1 MGGRTW
7 QKYYY
12 EVVRPVLDFI
22 QSRGFTIRLDDLAG
36 QYAAEML
43 SQIENDLLKNPEVG
57 AIVPGTGGLR
67 KARPTAPTRNK
78 GKRAGIRY
86 MYFYVERDGQI
97 FLLLLYNKEEQ
108 GDLTAEQKKWLRDHW
123 ERL

>member
-1 MGGRTW
+1 ML
-7 QKYYY
+7 
-12 EVVRPVLDFI
+12 EFI
-22 QSRGFTIRLDDLAG
+22 QSRRFTIRLDNLAG
-36 QYAAEML
+36 RHAEEVL

-67 KARPTAPTRNK
+67 KARAADPTRNK
-78 GKRAGIRY
+78 GKRGGSRY

-97 FLLLLYNKEEQ
+97 FLLLLYNKDEQ
-108 GDLTAEQKKWLRDHW
+108 DDLTTAQKKWLRDNW

>member
-1 MGGRTW
+1 
-7 QKYYY
+7 
-12 EVVRPVLDFI
+12 VLESI
-22 QSRGFTIRLDDLAG
+22 QSRRFTIRLDNPAG
-36 QYAAEML
+36 QYAEDLL

-67 KARPTAPTRNK
+67 KARAE
-78 GKRAGIRY
+78 GKRGGFRY

-97 FLLLLYNKEEQ
+97 FLLLLYNKNEQ
-108 GDLTAEQKKWLRDHW
+108 DDLTTEQKKWLRDNW